1 MERKRREIKE
11 RVATQYSKIKN
22 EKAARSIKVL
32 HGIVPTARNHSYESA
47 SKVLSINPE
56 YYFFSF
62 IKLPPFFFDRAIHNE

>member
-32 HGIVPTARNHSYESA
+32 HGVVPTARNHSYESA
-47 SKVLSINPE
+47 SKVLSVNPN
-56 YYFFSF
+56 YYF
-62 IKLPPFFFDRAIHNE
+62 IKLHPLFFR

>member
-32 HGIVPTARNHSYESA
+32 HGIVPTTRNHSYESA
-47 SKVLSINPE
+47 SKVSSIKSQRL
-56 YYFFSF
+56 FSF
-62 IKLPPFFFDRAIHNE
+62 TLNSLFF